1 MNDVRGKECITASFE
16 CSEIS
21 DDLIPF
27 GASLVFDWDNTLKL
41 YDPGTRSISSRVPT
55 TTLTWWKSHK
65 RCQMYIISAIRP
77 SRINLETL
85 LLEVG
90 KLDLTEMFTCDSDQ
104 VIVEPGIFARKGNI
118 IICGYDKAETFLAVT
133 SRNKREQE
141 GKTGVDET
149 NCIHNVDMVDGL
161 VPKNIVSFHIKE
173 ADVLRET
180 DNVVF
185 FDDEEVNII
194 NFRQIVRN
202 SKCYLVK

>member
-141 GKTGVDET
+141 GKTAVDL
-149 NCIHNVDMVDGL
+149 VDGL
-161 VPKNIVSFHIKE
+161 YSFHVKE
-173 ADVLRET
+173 ADDLRKT